1 MWPKSW
7 RLMWEVHRQ
16 NWEFGTEN
24 HDTWPKKGMTINIFM
39 RLGLNMAGTGNFD
52 ISNLSSSAGFDS

>member
-1 MWPKSW
+1 
-7 RLMWEVHRQ
+7 MWEVHRQ